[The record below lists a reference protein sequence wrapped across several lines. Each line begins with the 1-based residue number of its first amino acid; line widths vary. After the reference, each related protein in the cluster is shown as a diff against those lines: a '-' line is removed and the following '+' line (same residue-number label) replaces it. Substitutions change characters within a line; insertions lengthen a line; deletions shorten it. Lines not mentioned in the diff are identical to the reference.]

1 MPANPH
7 KGEVSFELVSGE
19 TYTLQFTVDAI
30 CTLEDLLDKSSME
43 IFTLLAR
50 GRIGTLRAAL
60 WAGLQA
66 HHPKISVR
74 DAGEMIPQI
83 RANGDRKALQLV
95 TQAMNLAFGEADE
108 GAEAAGDGKADPPEG
123 GTGQA
128 SSDPGAA

>member
-19 TYTLQFTVDAI
+19 AYTLQFTIDAV
-30 CTLEDLLDKSSME
+30 CTLEELLDKSSME

-50 GRIGTLRAAL
+50 GRIGVLRAAM

-66 HHPKISVR
+66 HHPKVTLR
-74 DAGEMIPQI
+74 EAGELIPHI
-83 RANGDRKALQLV
+83 KGDQKALQLV
-95 TQAMNLAFGEADE
+95 TRAMNLAFGEADE

-128 SSDPGAA
+128 SSDTGAA